1 MMATTRTLRAQRGT
15 SLVEAVVAL
24 AVMAFGMLAVVSV
37 QSMLRLNAD
46 VAKQRSEAVRIAQDA
61 MEDARAFA
69 AIEAPLGG
77 QSAFA
82 DIASAAGV
90 AVAGLATNTTYT
102 LTRTVVARPNPLDP
116 NLPER
121 AEPRRMQISIR
132 VAWTD
137 RNDQPQAVELN
148 SIIAAIDPRVAL
160 LLVARP
166 NGIPPRLPG
175 GRNPAV
181 PPSAVGL
188 PGTGKSAFMPPA
200 QSGGVVWLLDDTT
213 GVITS
218 VCTFPGTDLT
228 QLVVSTQCAS
238 TPSYLI
244 SGFVRFAPGPSP
256 DATAPAGTQIPLG
269 MLALAVGAAFAD
281 GECFAEPVADPPL
294 GYTAYYCRVPQS
306 ADTTW
311 TGSTLLGPPLD
322 LGQHDTCRYVSNVA
336 GNAGHPLVYVHLDR
350 SLANQNFLVVDQGVA
365 CPAGTQPHQ
374 PPP

>member
-1 MMATTRTLRAQRGT
+1 MTATTRPLRVQRGT

-90 AVAGLATNTTYT
+90 AVAGLATNTTYM
-102 LTRTVVARPNPLDP
+102 LTRTVV
-116 NLPER
+116 ER
-121 AEPRRMQISIR
+121 NDPRRKEIAIR

-137 RNDQPQAVELN
+137 RSDQPQAVELN

-166 NGIPPRLPG
+166 NGIPPRLPN

-181 PPSAVGL
+181 PPSAVSL
-188 PGTGKSAFMPPA
+188 RGTGKSAFLPPA

-218 VCTFPGTDLT
+218 VCTFPGTDLG
-228 QLVVSTQCAS
+228 QLVISTQCVSA
-238 TPSYLI
+238 PSYLI

-256 DATAPAGTQIPLG
+256 DAKAPAGTQIPLG
-269 MLALAVGAAFAD
+269 MVALAVGAAFAD
-281 GECFAEPVADPPL
+281 GECFAEAPADPPA

-322 LGQHDTCRYVSNVA
+322 LDLHDTCRYVSAAA
-336 GNAGHPLVYVHLDR
+336 GNAGHPLVYVRLDR

>member
-1 MMATTRTLRAQRGT
+1 MTSTKHHRRTSLGTT
-15 SLVEAVVAL
+15 LVEAVVAL

-69 AIEAPLGG
+69 TIEAPLGG

-90 AVAGLATNTTYT
+90 AVAGLATNTSYT
-102 LTRTVVARPNPLDP
+102 LTRTVV
-116 NLPER
+116 ER
-121 AEPRRMQISIR
+121 NDPRRKEISIR

-137 RNDQPQAVELN
+137 RSDQAQAVELN

-166 NGIPPRLPG
+166 NGIPPRLPT

-181 PPSAVGL
+181 PPSAVSL
-188 PGTGKSAFMPPA
+188 PGTGKSAFLPPA
-200 QSGGVVWLLDDTT
+200 QSGGLVWLLDDTT

-218 VCTFPGTDLT
+218 VCSFPGTDLS
-228 QLVVSTQCAS
+228 QLVPATQCAS
-238 TPSYLI
+238 APSYLI
-244 SGFVRFAPGPSP
+244 SGFVRFAPGLSP
-256 DATAPAGTQIPLG
+256 DAAAPAGTQIPLG
-269 MLALAVGAAFAD
+269 MFAIALGAAFAD

-306 ADTTW
+306 ADATW
-311 TGSTLLGPPLD
+311 TGSTRLSPPLD
-322 LGQHDTCRYVSNVA
+322 LEQHDTCRYVNDAV

-365 CPAGTQPHQ
+365 CPNGTQPHQ
-374 PPP
+374 PAT

>member
-1 MMATTRTLRAQRGT
+1 MTLTFRPLRAQRGT

-24 AVMAFGMLAVVSV
+24 AVMAFGMLAVVGV

-90 AVAGLATNTTYT
+90 VVDDRPGTNTSYT
-102 LTRTVVARPNPLDP
+102 LTRTVV
-116 NLPER
+116 ER
-121 AEPRRMQISIR
+121 NDPRRKEISIR

-137 RNDQPQAVELN
+137 RSDQAQAVELN

-166 NGIPPRLPG
+166 NGIPPRLPN
-175 GRNPAV
+175 GRSPAV
-181 PPSAVGL
+181 PPAAVSL
-188 PGTGKSAFMPPA
+188 PGTGKSAFLPPA
-200 QSGGVVWLLDDTT
+200 QSRGLVWLLDDTT

-218 VCTFPGTDLT
+218 VCSFPGTDLS
-228 QLVVSTQCAS
+228 QLVPATQCAS
-238 TPSYLI
+238 APSYLI
-244 SGFVRFAPGPSP
+244 SGFVRFAPVLSP
-256 DATAPAGTQIPLG
+256 DAAAPAGTQIPWGMFAIALG
-269 MLALAVGAAFAD
+269 DAFAD
-281 GECFAEPVADPPL
+281 GECFAEPVADQPR

-311 TGSTLLGPPLD
+311 SGSTLLGPPLD
-322 LGQHDTCRYVSNVA
+322 LGLHDTCRYVNDAA
-336 GNAGHPLVYVHLDR
+336 GNAGHPLVYVRLDH